1 MRPLDSI
8 HGTAVDDDITVT
20 EAALLY
26 GCSRTNM
33 SYLVATGRVPSTRN
47 GRIIMVK
54 RGDILA
60 LREAR
65 DSREAS
71 NERIQEVSNG

>member
-1 MRPLDSI
+1 MSDQ
-8 HGTAVDDDITVT
+8 ITIT

-33 SYLVATGRVPSTRN
+33 SYLVATGRLPSTRV
-47 GRIIMVK
+47 GRIIKVA
-54 RGDILA
+54 RANVLA

-65 DSREAS
+65 DNREAS
-71 NERIQEVSNG
+71 NERIQGVGNG

>member
-1 MRPLDSI
+1 MDE
-8 HGTAVDDDITVT
+8 DITIT

-33 SYLVATGRVPSTRN
+33 SYLVATGRLPSTRV
-47 GRIIMVK
+47 GRIIKVA
-54 RGDILA
+54 REDVLA

-65 DSREAS
+65 DNREAS
-71 NERIQEVSNG
+71 NERIQGVGNG

>member
-1 MRPLDSI
+1 M
-8 HGTAVDDDITVT
+8 DDAITVT

-33 SYLVATGRVPSTRN
+33 SYLVATGRLPSTRL
-47 GRIIMVK
+47 GKLIVLSRADVI
-54 RGDILA
+54 A

-65 DSREAS
+65 DSREHT
-71 NERIQEVSNG
+71 NQRIEGDTHATA